1 MPTEETG
8 FTDLIDENLIPEA
21 KAARLR
27 EDIPLTPQDRLT
39 TPCDKTDVCY

>member
-8 FTDLIDENLIPEA
+8 FTDLMDESLVPEA
-21 KAARLR
+21 RAARLR
-27 EDIPLTPQDRLT
+27 EDIPLLPRDRLI